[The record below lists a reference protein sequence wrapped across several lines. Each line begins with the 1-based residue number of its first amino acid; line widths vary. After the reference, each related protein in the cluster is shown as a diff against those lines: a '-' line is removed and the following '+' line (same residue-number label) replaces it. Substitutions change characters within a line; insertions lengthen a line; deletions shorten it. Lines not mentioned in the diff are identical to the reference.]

1 MPESDIAMPSRVGID
16 LGGTRIKI
24 AEVSGSQVV
33 RTESVDTPA
42 HEGPAAVM
50 DAITRGVKRI
60 AAFPRYI
67 GMAIP
72 GEVDARGKVW
82 RLPNI
87 PGFEGY
93 DIAGELAR
101 RTGASLV
108 AVENDATTAAYGEAL
123 YGLGRKYDSFLL
135 ITLGTG
141 VGGGLVMARRLVR
154 GAHGFA
160 AEVGHITVDPSP
172 SAPRCG
178 CGNTGCLESFA
189 GTRALIEAFGRA
201 GGAATEVLTIAESAR
216 RGEAAG
222 KAAFSQLTRAL
233 GIAINSI
240 QNLLDLDAIVFSGG
254 VSKSFDLIEAPL
266 RAELRARRY
275 AEPLSEIPL
284 LVSDFSD
291 LAGVVGAAYLPDLDG
306 ARDLGG

>member
-1 MPESDIAMPSRVGID
+1 
-16 LGGTRIKI
+16 
-24 AEVSGSQVV
+24 
-33 RTESVDTPA
+33 
-42 HEGPAAVM
+42 
-50 DAITRGVKRI
+50 
-60 AAFPRYI
+60 
-67 GMAIP
+67 MAIP

-93 DIAGELAR
+93 DIASELAR

-108 AVENDATTAAYGEAL
+108 MVENDATTAAYGEAL
-123 YGLGRKYDSFLL
+123 YGLGRKYESFLL

-141 VGGGLVMARRLVR
+141 VGGGLVMNRRLMR
-154 GAHGFA
+154 GSHGFG
-160 AEVGHITVDPSP
+160 AEVGPITVDSAPG
-172 SAPRCG
+172 APRCG

-189 GTRALIEAFGRA
+189 GTRALLDAFKRA
-201 GGAATEVLTIAESAR
+201 GGSATEVLSIAESAH

-240 QNLLDLDAIVFSGG
+240 QNLLDLDAIVVSGG
-254 VSKSFDLIEAPL
+254 VSKSFDLLEAPL

-275 AEPLSEIPL
+275 AEPLSELPL
-284 LVSDFSD
+284 LVSDFGD

-306 ARDLGG
+306 ARELGGS